1 MITEAEL
8 KGVTIKLY
16 KGDIT
21 TYDGDAIVNAANNHL
36 WMGSGVAGAIKK
48 KGGDEIEK
56 EAMSIGPVKVGE
68 AVVTGAGKLDV
79 DYVIHAV
86 VMGQDLKTSEKMIR
100 EATQRA
106 LMRCDELKIERIAFP
121 ALGTGAGSIPYDACA
136 LAMLEEIFYYIEEE
150 DTSLKEIAIY
160 LYDDDAL
167 RSFGQVLERLVIKRV
182 GA

>member
-1 MITEAEL
+1 MITEAKL

-68 AVVTGAGKLDV
+68 AVVT
-79 DYVIHAV
+79 
-86 VMGQDLKTSEKMIR
+86 
-100 EATQRA
+100 
-106 LMRCDELKIERIAFP
+106 
-121 ALGTGAGSIPYDACA
+121 CA
-136 LAMLEEIFYYIEEE
+136 
-150 DTSLKEIAIY
+150 
-160 LYDDDAL
+160 
-167 RSFGQVLERLVIKRV
+167 
-182 GA
+182 